1 MFYSWRLRQNAL
13 LVYVLAASAPVC
25 CFAQAKNSDSSA
37 ATSSSAQQTASP
49 QPSLPQPGAVALP
62 PGKQEVAPG
71 QPIEDK
77 RAFGVIPNYKT
88 AEESAAF
95 EPLTAKQKFT
105 IAAKDT
111 FDYPVFVTTAFFTG
125 LSQWEGSDNRIY
137 GQGIEGFAHRY
148 GIEYA
153 DQTLGNFFPEAI
165 APVLFH
171 DDPRYFR
178 KSEGSFHS
186 RLFYALSRMF
196 VCKNNEGQW
205 TFNNPEIVGNLMAA
219 ELAQTY
225 HPYQRTTGDVLSE
238 AGNFWESDV
247 AGNIIKEFWPDVK
260 RHFRK
265 HNNDAPLATSA
276 SGF

>member
-1 MFYSWRLRQNAL
+1 MLYSWRLRQNAL
-13 LVYVLAASAPVC
+13 FVCLVAVSVPVIS
-25 CFAQAKNSDSSA
+25 FAQTNSESPAAKSSPA
-37 ATSSSAQQTASP
+37 PQTETPQSP
-49 QPSLPQPGAVALP
+49 LPQPGTIALP
-62 PGKQEVAPG
+62 PGKTQSGLG

-105 IAAKDT
+105 IAAKDS

-125 LSQWEGSDNRIY
+125 ISQLSGDNNSVY
-137 GQGIEGFAHRY
+137 GQGIKGFAHRY

-165 APVLFH
+165 VPVLFH

-178 KSEGSFHS
+178 KAQGSVHS
-186 RLFYALSRMF
+186 RLLYALSRM
-196 VCKNNEGQW
+196 VVGKTDAGAW
-205 TFNNPEIVGNLMAA
+205 TFNSPEILGNIMAA
-219 ELAQTY
+219 TVASSY
-225 HPYQRTTGDVLSE
+225 HPHERTTGDIFSE
-238 AGNFWESDV
+238 ASNFWESDV
-247 AGNIIKEFWPDVK
+247 AGNMIKEFWPDVK

-265 HNNDAPLATSA
+265 HNNDAPLAGSA
-276 SGF
+276 AGF